1 MIKSPFF
8 PFKFNNNMGFENY
21 QSDKDVIRFHL
32 TNLFLTNPGEKIS
45 DANYGVGVRRYL
57 FENLTEGLVNNLED
71 EITDQVKLYLPYI
84 KIIDMNIIPEPEDN
98 KLAVS
103 LKYEIIDEAVQ
114 DAITLVISG
123 TDDSQPT
130 YWGTTKNAKKTFNK
144 IY

>member
-8 PFKFNNNMGFENY
+8 PFKFNNNKGFENY
-21 QSDKDVIRFHL
+21 QSDKDAIRFHL
-32 TNLFLTNPGEKIS
+32 TNLFLTSPGEKIS

-71 EITDQVKLYLPYI
+71 EITDQVNFYLPYI

-130 YWGTTKNAKKTFNK
+130 Y
-144 IY
+144 

>member
-8 PFKFNNNMGFENY
+8 PFKFNNNKGFENY
-21 QSDKDVIRFHL
+21 QSDKDAIRFHL
-32 TNLFLTNPGEKIS
+32 TNLFLTSPGEKIS

-71 EITDQVKLYLPYI
+71 EITDQVNFYLPYI
-84 KIIDMNIIPEPEDN
+84 KIIDMNIIPEPENN

-130 YWGTTKNAKKTFNK
+130 Y
-144 IY
+144 

>member
-8 PFKFNNNMGFENY
+8 PFKFNNNKGFENY
-21 QSDKDVIRFHL
+21 QSDKDAIRFHL

-45 DANYGVGVRRYL
+45 DANYGVGVRKYL

-71 EITDQVKLYLPYI
+71 EITDQVSLYLPYI

-130 YWGTTKNAKKTFNK
+130 Y
-144 IY
+144 